1 MAPTRKNTLSYVLTR
16 KHVATQTELP
26 QKHAATQLSGCRD
39 CLNLA
44 LAGEGTSEIGCLR
57 CDQVDDLLS
66 LVAELREEVERLRSI
81 REVEREIDWWSQ
93 ALPSLRQKQGHLTD
107 QSQSERDPV
116 SSPRQAEG
124 SSLKEGSEWKQVH
137 VRHGRQQTFSFSP
150 TSPSHVPLCNRYQAL
165 AVEGHLSEDMD
176 DSQATPE
183 VAPRP
188 KRPMP
193 RVVTTPTKKK
203 RRVIVIGDS
212 HLKGTEGP
220 ICRADPPFR
229 EVLKGLPGAC
239 VKDITRKLP
248 SLVQPSD
255 YYPLLLLHVGGD
267 EAETRTTKAIKRDFR
282 LLGQSLKDSGA
293 QVIFSSLLPVKGS
306 NGGWNRRMQSINAWL
321 HGWCQRHNF
330 GFFDNG
336 AAYTAPGLMN
346 PDGIHLSQRGKR
358 IFAQELVGLIDRAL
372 N

>member
-1 MAPTRKNTLSYVLTR
+1 MVSTQQKALTSALAR
-16 KHVATQTELP
+16 RHVATQTELP
-26 QKHAATQLSGCRD
+26 QKHAATQLSGCRE
-39 CLNLA
+39 CLSLA
-44 LAGEGTSEIGCLR
+44 LAEDGSSEIGCLR

-81 REVEREIDWWSQ
+81 REAEREIDWWSQ
-93 ALPSLRQKQGHLTD
+93 ALPSLRQKQGQLTD
-107 QSQSERDPV
+107 QNQGEGDPV
-116 SSPRQAEG
+116 SSPCQAEG

-137 VRHGRQQTFSFSP
+137 ARHGRQQTFSSSP
-150 TSPSHVPLCNRYQAL
+150 TSPSHVPLCNRYKAL
-165 AVEGHLSEDMD
+165 AVEGHSKEDMD

-203 RRVIVIGDS
+203 RRVIVVGDS

-220 ICRADPPFR
+220 ICRADPPLG
-229 EVLKGLPGAC
+229 EVCCLPRAH
-239 VKDITRKLP
+239 VKDIARKLP

-255 YYPLLLLHVGGD
+255 YYPLLLLHVDGD
-267 EAETRTTKAIKRDFR
+267 KAETHNAKAIKRDFR
-282 LLGQSLKDSGA
+282 VLGQSLKGSGA
-293 QVIFSSLLPVKGS
+293 QVIFSSLLPVEGS
-306 NGGWNRRMQSINAWL
+306 NIGRNRRTQSINAWL
-321 HGWCQRHNF
+321 CGWCQCHNF

-336 AAYTAPGLMN
+336 TAYTAPGLMN
-346 PDGIHLSQRGKR
+346 PDGIHPSQRGKR
-358 IFAQELVGLIDRAL
+358 IFAQELARLIDRAL

>member
-1 MAPTRKNTLSYVLTR
+1 MAPTRQKALSSVLAR
-16 KHVATQTELP
+16 RHVATQTELP
-26 QKHAATQLSGCRD
+26 QKHAATQLSGCRE
-39 CLNLA
+39 CLSLA
-44 LAGEGTSEIGCLR
+44 LAGEGSSEIGCLR

-81 REVEREIDWWSQ
+81 READREIDWWSQ
-93 ALPSLRQKQGHLTD
+93 ALPSLRQKQGQLTD
-107 QSQSERDPV
+107 QSQSEGDPV
-116 SSPRQAEG
+116 SSPCQAEG

-137 VRHGRQQTFSFSP
+137 AWCGRRTFSSSP
-150 TSPSHVPLCNRYQAL
+150 TLPSHVPMCNRYEAL
-165 AVEGHLSEDMD
+165 AVEGHLNEDMD
-176 DSQATPE
+176 DSQDTPE

-188 KRPMP
+188 KTPMLQ
-193 RVVTTPTKKK
+193 VVTTPIKKK
-203 RRVIVIGDS
+203 RRVIVVGDS
-212 HLKGTEGP
+212 LLKGTEGL
-220 ICRADPPFR
+220 ICRADPPLR
-229 EVLKGLPGAC
+229 EVCCFPGAC

-248 SLVQPSD
+248 SLVHPSD

-267 EAETRTTKAIKRDFR
+267 EAETCTMKAIKRDIR

-293 QVIFSSLLPVKGS
+293 QVIFSSLLPVEGS
-306 NGGWNRRMQSINAWL
+306 NVGRNRRAQSINAWL
-321 HGWCQRHNF
+321 RGWCQRHNF

-358 IFAQELVGLIDRAL
+358 IFAQELAGFIERAL